1 MCILNVYK
9 HLYYFTWIGGYFLR
23 TSLEE
28 ISVQLCPSN
37 YVLVSINTME
47 QNLNRKTERMEF
59 GSSQFHLEGY
69 FCFFTF

>member
-9 HLYYFTWIGGYFLR
+9 HLHYFTWIGGYFLV

-28 ISVQLCPSN
+28 ISIQLCPFN

-47 QNLNRKTERMEF
+47 QNLNRKT
-59 GSSQFHLEGY
+59 
-69 FCFFTF
+69 